1 MFAEKW
7 IYIIQSLF
15 IGQVELSSGSRPG
28 DFMGTAYVY
37 MHVYI
42 CMCLCVNIYYIL
54 YIICSIQ
61 CVFIRSCV
69 VWRSSR
75 KFAL

>member
-42 CMCLCVNIYYIL
+42 CMFMCKYIL
-54 YIICSIQ
+54 YTLHNMQYTVCIYKILCG
-61 CVFIRSCV
+61 
-69 VWRSSR
+69 
-75 KFAL
+75 AAE